1 MKINK
6 NLTKYSNPIMAQK
19 MARKYLNKTVK
30 LLPSTRFEKKY
41 MILDP
46 KTNHYVHFG
55 QMGYQDYTKH
65 HNKIRRHNYRNRATH
80 IKGNWKNNKYSPN
93 NLAIHIL
100 W

>member
-1 MKINK
+1 MK
-6 NLTKYSNPIMAQK
+6 NLTKYSNPIQAQK
-19 MARKYLNKTVK
+19 MALKYIKTAK
-30 LLPSTRFEKKY
+30 LLPSTRRQKKY

-46 KTNHYVHFG
+46 KTNRYVHFG

-65 HNKIRRHNYRNRATH
+65 HDKLRRKNYRSRATR
-80 IKGNWKNNKYSPN
+80 IKGDWRNNKYSPN

>member
-1 MKINK
+1 MK
-6 NLTKYSNPIMAQK
+6 NLTKYSNPIQAQK
-19 MARKYLNKTVK
+19 MARKYIKTAK
-30 LLPSTRFEKKY
+30 LLPSTRHQKKY

-46 KTNHYVHFG
+46 KTNRYVHFG

-65 HNKIRRHNYRNRATH
+65 HDKLRRKNYRRRATH
-80 IKGNWKNNKYSPN
+80 IKGDWRNNKYSPN